1 MDSAAAFIQ
10 DQSPDLTWV
19 YLEYT
24 DEMGHRYG
32 DSKQFYDA
40 VEIMDA
46 QIGRLWKAI
55 QYRQANFNEDWEIFI
70 TTDHGRNQETGRDH
84 GGQSDRERNTWIV
97 TNAQNLNAH
106 FKQQP
111 GIVDIMPTIA
121 SFLGVKIP
129 REQLMEIDG
138 VSFTGQL
145 SAESMQ
151 ATIDDDKIR
160 LSWKAIDKKEAQ
172 KSGSPRPIATTQAA
186 RMIIGL

>member
-1 MDSAAAFIQ
+1 
-10 DQSPDLTWV
+10 
-19 YLEYT
+19 
-24 DEMGHRYG
+24 
-32 DSKQFYDA
+32 
-40 VEIMDA
+40 
-46 QIGRLWKAI
+46 
-55 QYRQANFNEDWEIFI
+55 
-70 TTDHGRNQETGRDH
+70 
-84 GGQSDRERNTWIV
+84 
-97 TNAQNLNAH
+97 
-106 FKQQP
+106 
-111 GIVDIMPTIA
+111 MPTIA

-160 LSWKAIDKKEAQ
+160 LSWKAIDKKGSA